1 MAPTNQVEQIPAG
14 KITRVWAYGRPKE
27 KAVAF
32 CGLTVVSR
40 MIGKGRIVGQ
50 SGRCLLNKTLR
61 HLAKLGGGH
70 QGLIP
75 INDVVSATTMISF

>member
-1 MAPTNQVEQIPAG
+1 
-14 KITRVWAYGRPKE
+14 
-27 KAVAF
+27 
-32 CGLTVVSR
+32 